1 MRIGS
6 KKLALISL
14 ILFILNNVLCVIT
27 GFGLLPYSSIL
38 FPIFLSLD
46 LIVCSVTFFILAKY
60 IYDSKTKNLLNEE
73 NIRNFG
79 SAKDFY
85 SYYVFAHRVQ
95 YQIMHLKKGEEAY
108 VVRFSSFSNTQTI
121 SSYASSVVKF
131 NGYVAD
137 FLISYFSKSK
147 NRIKKEV
154 SFCYYHDTFII
165 YIKDN
170 VNGLN
175 KVINDIDNELYK
187 INQEHDLKLFIQPY
201 YGVVLAEKKKN
212 TVIDLI
218 AKSSVARKVAQINFQ
233 EVVFYEKTM
242 EKEDDT
248 VLANSINEAIENNE
262 FVVYYQPKFNLVLNK
277 FISSEALVR
286 WDNPKRGLLSPSQFV
301 PQAEQM
307 GMIHK
312 IDMYIFERV
321 CKDLQDCKKK
331 GRRLLL

>member
-175 KVINDIDNELYK
+175 KIINDIDN
-187 INQEHDLKLFIQPY
+187 
-201 YGVVLAEKKKN
+201 
-212 TVIDLI
+212 
-218 AKSSVARKVAQINFQ
+218 
-233 EVVFYEKTM
+233 
-242 EKEDDT
+242 
-248 VLANSINEAIENNE
+248 
-262 FVVYYQPKFNLVLNK
+262 
-277 FISSEALVR
+277 
-286 WDNPKRGLLSPSQFV
+286 
-301 PQAEQM
+301 
-307 GMIHK
+307 
-312 IDMYIFERV
+312 
-321 CKDLQDCKKK
+321 
-331 GRRLLL
+331 